1 MMWRFGWMMVCGL
14 MLTGCATTVS
24 FTPQHFRMDR
34 PEVDARPLRPN
45 IGLGQVNQRE
55 VPLQNEVVLKE
66 RESDLL
72 GRIGLSLGHGIEF
85 GVAAA
90 GQATRY
96 SLKYQFAGQYAE
108 FSDVGNWSQAISL
121 ATERFDSDE
130 STYCAFCSDGE
141 SDLWRAKLAL
151 YDLAWIIGYRPRAGW
166 LVYGG
171 PYYRFGEARGLWQGY
186 PEAPTLSQK
195 MEADGQIWGTNL
207 ATEYRFQAGLG
218 FTLELVYANTRFDGH
233 LPHQST
239 QNHSETFLN
248 MVVDF
253 RY

>member
-1 MMWRFGWMMVCGL
+1 MWRFGWMMVCGL
-14 MLTGCATTVS
+14 ALTGCATTVS

-34 PEVDARPLRPN
+34 PEVDARPLRPS

-55 VPLQNEVVLKE
+55 VPLQNEVVIKE

-72 GRIGLSLGHGIEF
+72 GRIGLSLGHGVEF

-96 SLKYQFAGQYAE
+96 SIKYQFAGQYAE

-130 STYCAFCSDGE
+130 SAQCAFCNEGE
-141 SDLWRAKLAL
+141 YDLWNAELAL
-151 YDLAWIIGYRPRAGW
+151 YDLAWILGYRPRTGW
-166 LVYGG
+166 LIYGG

-186 PEAPTLSQK
+186 PDNPASLNTMK
-195 MEADGQIWGTNL
+195 ADGQIWGANL

-218 FTLELVYANTRFDGH
+218 FTLEMVYANTRFDGQV
-233 LPHQST
+233 PTQSSPS
-239 QNHSETFLN
+239 HSETFLN
-248 MVVDF
+248 MVVDY